1 MLVQLK
7 AKFHQGSEV
16 ESGQSVSSLLDEI
29 DSLLQP
35 QHGGQARCGNEVA
48 VFQDLKKISSGKD
61 LVFTKAL
68 CDLLSRHI
76 SPGMAP
82 NIIPDAIREK
92 ASPRTHPA
100 LYADIQD
107 KMWSFL
113 GMLSWWLNTM
123 VGGHSREALGR
134 LENQPMAPTHITPT
148 QSAQACEDATI
159 KTSRNKM
166 SIKLVMQKL
175 LSRMFKKAKVD
186 FNLKNA
192 EDFIDRLLEK
202 TWAQVEGV
210 DLYTATKTLKNLD
223 KDIFQ
228 DVCKKWGSAEDM
240 LVSVILGE
248 PALEDFIACC
258 FKAHLMKSQ
267 KTGFFSSVCKAISN
281 FCRRRNRGSVICT

>member
-7 AKFHQGSEV
+7 AKFHQGSTV
-16 ESGQSVSSLLDEI
+16 ESGQSVSSLQDDI

-35 QHGGQARCGNEVA
+35 QHGGKARCGNEVT
-48 VFQDLKKISSGKD
+48 VFRDLKKISTGKD

-92 ASPRTHPA
+92 ASHRTHPDM
-100 LYADIQD
+100 YADIQN

-113 GMLSWWLNTM
+113 GMLRWWLNTK

-134 LENQPMAPTHITPT
+134 LENQSMAPTHITPT
-148 QSAQACEDATI
+148 QSAGACEDATI

-166 SIKLVMQKL
+166 SIKVVMQKL
-175 LSRMFKKAKVD
+175 LTRLFKKAKVD
-186 FNLKNA
+186 FNLKNP

-210 DLYTATKTLKNLD
+210 DFHTTTKTFKNLD
-223 KDIFQ
+223 KDIFK
-228 DVCKKWGSAEDM
+228 DVRKKWGSAEDM
-240 LVSVILGE
+240 LVSVNLGD
-248 PALEDFIACC
+248 PALEDSIACC

-281 FCRRRNRGSVICT
+281 ICRCRIRVVT